1 MKITVFDYRE
11 MIPFEI
17 KEHWGILWN
26 PATEWKT
33 HLLGYWYLKYLFFFK
48 YVNLCALP
56 QEEFPRESVPFL
68 FLGLEVSSGRKWAL
82 LLVIQNVIAS
92 YDITWHLWATL
103 ATPLVRLIRREVDNG
118 WISLPFSPRFSRTFR
133 LTLVWNCEWMFVLR
147 VSERGRIRTDWYTYA
162 WILIARYLLPPS
174 CFQSFLAL
182 IQVINRNKPITVLVL
197 RKYKPR
203 HRCNSQQYLH
213 DFTL

>member
-17 KEHWGILWN
+17 KVHWGILWN

-118 WISLPFSPRFSRTFR
+118 WISLLFSPRFSRTFR

-147 VSERGRIRTDWYTYA
+147 VSERGRIRTDWYICLNSDCA
-162 WILIARYLLPPS
+162 LPTTPFVFS
-174 CFQSFLAL
+174 IFSRLNTSYQ
-182 IQVINRNKPITVLVL
+182 
-197 RKYKPR
+197 
-203 HRCNSQQYLH
+203 SQQTYYG
-213 DFTL
+213 TSTTEI